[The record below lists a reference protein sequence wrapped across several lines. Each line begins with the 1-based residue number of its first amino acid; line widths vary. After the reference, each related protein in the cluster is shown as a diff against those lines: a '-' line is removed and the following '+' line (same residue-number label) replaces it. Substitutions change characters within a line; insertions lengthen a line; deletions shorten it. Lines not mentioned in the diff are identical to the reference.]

1 MLELNPPTFDAFE
14 RESARGN
21 AVPVVRRV
29 LADLQT
35 PLGAF
40 LRVAEGEPYAF
51 LLESVEGG
59 ERVARYSFLGARP
72 EMIVRGR
79 GDRTAVERGGTR
91 EVFEGLRATEF
102 LREHFRGRKLA
113 AREGL
118 SPFAGG
124 AVGFLAYDAVRW
136 FEPVLD
142 DGASDGDDGAG
153 GATANSK
160 AARETDD
167 AVFMFCRTVLA
178 FDRVRQ
184 QIEISSVVM
193 TDEAGGDRARLR
205 KLYDAAVAETARVEG
220 LLNGDASRGAGAA
233 LERET
238 DAGSSPTQSASS
250 VDRAGARFVSE
261 WGRAE
266 FERAVAGVKEH
277 ILAGDCY
284 QVVLSQRFSSRVSAA
299 PLEIYRALRALNPSP
314 YTFFLR
320 LGGMAIVGASP
331 EMLVRCRGREL
342 EYRPIAGT
350 TPRGAD
356 AEEDE
361 RLAAAMRADEKEVAE
376 HMMLVD
382 LGRNDLGRV
391 AEYGTVRVGELMTVE
406 RYSHVQHL
414 VTSLTARL
422 REGADRFDALAACF
436 PAGTVTGAPKVRAMQ
451 LIAELEPTRRG
462 VYAGSVLYID
472 YAGNLDSCIA
482 IRTMVLRGS
491 RAELQAGAGVVA
503 DSDPAR
509 EYDECVNKA
518 RALVRAVELAEPGDT
533 VLVAGKGHESGQ
545 EACGVL
551 TPFDDREVLR
561 EVLHEVLGTSRQD
574 DHPTTGTTVSEGT
587 P

>member
-1 MLELNPPTFDAFE
+1 MNDEGREDEVRKVVFSSSFIVPRSSFPSMLDLIPSTFEEFE
-14 RESARGN
+14 REAARGN
-21 AVPVVRRV
+21 VVPVVRRV

-35 PLGAF
+35 PVSAF
-40 LRVAEGEPYAF
+40 LRVAAGEPYAF

-59 ERVARYSFLGARP
+59 ERVARYSFLGAKP

-79 GDRTAVERGGTR
+79 GDKTIVERGGAH
-91 EVFEGLRATEF
+91 EVYENVRATDF
-102 LREHFRGRKLA
+102 LREHFRGRTLA

-142 DGASDGDDGAG
+142 DSINSDA
-153 GATANSK
+153 
-160 AARETDD
+160 DD
-167 AVFMFCRTVLA
+167 AVFIFCRTVLA

-193 TDEAGGDRARLR
+193 TDEAGGDRQRLR
-205 KLYDAAVAETARVEG
+205 DLYNAAIDETERVER
-220 LLNGDASRGAGAA
+220 LLLDEPTRSAPRADLHSRANSTGARTNA
-233 LERET
+233 LESV
-238 DAGSSPTQSASS
+238 AGSPASNS
-250 VDRAGARFVSE
+250 DRAQFISDWDRND
-261 WGRAE
+261 
-266 FERAVAGVKEH
+266 FERAVVDIKDH

-284 QVVLSQRFSSRVSAA
+284 QVVLSQRFTAEVAA
-299 PLEIYRALRALNPSP
+299 SPLEIYRALRALNPSP

-320 LGGMAIVGASP
+320 LGEMSIVGASP

-350 TPRGAD
+350 TPRGASVED
-356 AEEDE
+356 DE

-376 HMMLVD
+376 HLMLVD

-391 AEYGTVRVGELMTVE
+391 AEYGTVRVHDLMTVE

-422 REGADRFDALAACF
+422 RDGADRFDALVACF

-451 LIAELEPTRRG
+451 IIAGLEPTRRG
-462 VYAGSVLYID
+462 VYAGSVLYLD
-472 YAGNLDSCIA
+472 YAGNLDSCIS

-491 RAELQAGAGVVA
+491 RAELQAGAGIVA

-518 RALVRAVELAEPGDT
+518 RALVRAVELAEHG
-533 VLVAGKGHESGQ
+533 L
-545 EACGVL
+545 
-551 TPFDDREVLR
+551 
-561 EVLHEVLGTSRQD
+561 
-574 DHPTTGTTVSEGT
+574 
-587 P
+587 